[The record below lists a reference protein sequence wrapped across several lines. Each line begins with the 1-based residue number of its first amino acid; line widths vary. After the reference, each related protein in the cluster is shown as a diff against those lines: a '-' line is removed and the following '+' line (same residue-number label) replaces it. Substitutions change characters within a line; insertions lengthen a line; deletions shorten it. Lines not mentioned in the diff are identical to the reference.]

1 MKAMSQ
7 ALVPVKRF
15 GTPSEFAQAV
25 VYFAS
30 DESAFTVG
38 SELMIDGG
46 MSNI

>member
-1 MKAMSQ
+1 MKAMS
-7 ALVPVKRF
+7 AGGGAAEAVWDVSA
-15 GTPSEFAQAV
+15 SEFAQAV

-46 MSNI
+46 